1 MQTIAVLRSHHK
13 TGIHLLKFT
22 NSGSYLVTSSL
33 SFNAPIVVYNCKSD
47 YNPVYC
53 VNCLHP
59 TVEIACVFA
68 VVGKQ
73 SDDFVIAT
81 MYGVRYFQV
90 PADNKSEFGSWE
102 LSNKQEGE

>member
-1 MQTIAVLRSHHK
+1 MYS
-13 TGIHLLKFT
+13 
-22 NSGSYLVTSSL
+22 
-33 SFNAPIVVYNCKSD
+33 CKSD

-53 VNCLHP
+53 VSCLHP
-59 TVEIACVFA
+59 AVEIACVFA

-81 MYGVRYFQV
+81 MYGIRYFQV
-90 PADNKSEFGSWE
+90 PADSKSSEENKFESWE